1 MNIDYAGQ
9 TNVGRV
15 RGNNEDSYL
24 VGKVPGGHIFLV
36 ADGIGGHPGGEV
48 ASKLA
53 VETILRS
60 MQSGGSLE
68 TAIKMANT
76 AVYLGKPA
84 RMGTTIV
91 AAHTEGDQ
99 IVIGHLGDSRAYC
112 LRGGVLYL
120 LTRDHTPTGEEGI
133 PLHSNLLLKAVG
145 MFKSV
150 EPTMTAHVMER
161 GDCYLLCSDGLY
173 AEVNTDEM
181 KRILATMATT
191 RKVDV
196 AANALVDL
204 AVENGGSDNVT
215 VVCFRVS

>member
-9 TNVGRV
+9 TNGGRV

-24 VGKVPGGHIFLV
+24 MGKVPGGRIFLV

-53 VETILRS
+53 VEIILRS
-60 MQSGGSLE
+60 MQAGASLE
-68 TAIKMANT
+68 NAIKAANT
-76 AVYLGKPA
+76 AVYNGKPA
-84 RMGTTIV
+84 KMGTTIV
-91 AAHTEGDQ
+91 AAHTDGDQ

-133 PLHSNLLLKAVG
+133 QMHSNMLLKAVG
-145 MFKSV
+145 MAKSV

-173 AEVNTDEM
+173 TEVNAEEM
-181 KRILATMATT
+181 KNILSTATSAL
-191 RKVDV
+191 KVRLAVD
-196 AANALVDL
+196 ALVDL

-215 VVCFRVS
+215 VVCMKVS

>member
-24 VGKVPGGHIFLV
+24 MGQVPGGWIFLV

-53 VETILRS
+53 VETIRRS
-60 MQSGGSLE
+60 MQSGVSLE
-68 TAIKMANT
+68 NAIQMANT
-76 AVYLGKPA
+76 AVYLGKPVN
-84 RMGTTIV
+84 MGTTIV
-91 AAHTEGDQ
+91 GAHIEGDQ

-133 PLHSNLLLKAVG
+133 PIHSNMLLKAVG
-145 MFKSV
+145 MAKSV
-150 EPTMTAHVMER
+150 WPTMTAHMMEP
-161 GDCYLLCSDGLY
+161 GDYYLLCSDGLY
-173 AEVNTDEM
+173 TDVSAEEM
-181 KRILATMATT
+181 KGILATKKAEA
-191 RKVDV
+191 

-215 VVCFRVS
+215 VVCLRVS